1 MMTNVQGKTM
11 QPTEEKPSILVVD
24 DTPSVLELL
33 VGLLHENYSL
43 KLAHSGIQAL
53 KYLEQYQK
61 LDLILLD
68 VMMPELDGFEVCQ
81 MIKNDP
87 NLKHIPII
95 FITVLEKE
103 SDVLRGFELGAVD
116 YVTKPVRT

>member
-1 MMTNVQGKTM
+1 M